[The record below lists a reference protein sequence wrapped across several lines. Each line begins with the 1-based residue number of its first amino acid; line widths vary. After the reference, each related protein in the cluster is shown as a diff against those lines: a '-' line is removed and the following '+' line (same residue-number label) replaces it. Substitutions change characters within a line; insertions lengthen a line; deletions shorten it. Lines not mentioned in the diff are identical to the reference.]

1 MFTGIITAVGT
12 IRAIT
17 APGHDPGVGANQDM
31 RLVIAAPATFLN
43 NPTQGQA
50 ALGASIGCSGCCLTA
65 TEFTPDSFAADA
77 SAETLAKTTL
87 GTWRVGTSV
96 NLERSLRVGDELGGH
111 LVSGHVDGVGTALS
125 KTPENAS
132 TRWRFRVPAD
142 LARFI
147 AAKGSVAVD
156 GISLTVNDVADD
168 TFGVNIIPH
177 TAAVTR
183 FGTLAPGDPVNIEI
197 DMLARYVARLA
208 EFR

>member
-1 MFTGIITAVGT
+1 MFTGIITALGT

-17 APGHDPGVGANQDM
+17 PIGQGQDM
-31 RLVIAAPATFLN
+31 LLVIATPPAFLN
-43 NPTQGQA
+43 NPTQGNV

-65 TEFTPDSFAADA
+65 VEFSPDSFAADA
-77 SAETLAKTTL
+77 SAETLEKTTL
-87 GTWRVGTSV
+87 GSWRIGTQA
-96 NLERSLRVGDELGGH
+96 NLERSLRIGDELGGH
-111 LVSGHVDGVGTALS
+111 LVSGHVDGVGTAIS
-125 KTPENAS
+125 AISENAS
-132 TRWRFRVPAD
+132 TRWRFRVPGD

-156 GISLTVNDVADD
+156 GVSLTVNDVADD